1 MNMHQTQLSKQH
13 SSHAQVKARLFGKPS
28 KTIPSSAPT
37 PDNESV
43 NIAAIKALETQISNL
58 TRKLATATA
67 INRTYAGMAERLKA
81 SEARIEKLELDLGD
95 ARARILSQAAMLK
108 MPVEGDIPEAR
119 DQRRSVEAIVRD
131 VLRDFP
137 GVTWED
143 VKGIRRTRHL
153 VTPRHACMKAVYEER
168 KDLSLPALGRIFGG
182 RDHTTILNAVRKH
195 RAVQEG

>member
-1 MNMHQTQLSKQH
+1 MTIHQTELSKQH
-13 SSHAQVKARLFGKPS
+13 LSHSQVRARLIGKPS
-28 KTIPSSAPT
+28 KPIPQPATAGQDTI
-37 PDNESV
+37 
-43 NIAAIKALETQISNL
+43 NISAIKALEKQVAQL
-58 TRKLATATA
+58 GHKLATATA

-81 SEARIEKLELDLGD
+81 SEARVEKLELDLSD

-108 MPVEGDIPEAR
+108 MPVDGDFPEAR

-153 VTPRHACMKAVYEER
+153 VDPRHACMRAVYDER

-195 RAVQEG
+195 RTPQEG